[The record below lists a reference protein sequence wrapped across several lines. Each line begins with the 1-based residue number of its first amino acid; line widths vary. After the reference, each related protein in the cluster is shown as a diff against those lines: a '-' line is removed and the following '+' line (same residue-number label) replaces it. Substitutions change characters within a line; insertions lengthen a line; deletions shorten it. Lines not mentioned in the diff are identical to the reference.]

1 MIHCRSSVEKRASPP
16 VVVHVAQGQFARGIV
31 VGTDEGP
38 QDAALVKG
46 RQGSTPGKVKGGGGD
61 GGGTDLKSGPFSGAD
76 GVKRGRHTGA
86 TGGGG
91 GGEGGGGGGRRSRL
105 GD

>member
-1 MIHCRSSVEKRASPP
+1 MRPH
-16 VVVHVAQGQFARGIV
+16 
-31 VGTDEGP
+31 
-38 QDAALVKG
+38 
-46 RQGSTPGKVKGGGGD
+46 GGGGD

-91 GGEGGGGGGRRSRL
+91 GGKGGCGGGDLVSEIVRDS
-105 GD
+105 